1 MHEPIRQRCIQLA
14 NLLIETNKT
23 VRALAEQTGYSKSTI
38 HKDLTERLPVFS
50 EQLALQVKYI
60 LEQHKAT
67 RHLRGGEATRMK
79 WAKMR
84 DPKEVEQDEQHQ
96 HPTSDYTTISA
107 SNENLNESST
117 ENELQLQQP
126 DTLQEQRP
134 PKNEIEVPQ

>member
-38 HKDLTERLPVFS
+38 HKDLTERLPNFS
-50 EQLALQVKYI
+50 EQLAFQVKEI

-79 WAKMR
+79 WAKLK
-84 DPKEVEQDEQHQ
+84 DEDSLALDTEQLTPSTLDTQGEGQLPPLEQPNVSLQEDTPEQTHTEKQ
-96 HPTSDYTTISA
+96 
-107 SNENLNESST
+107 ST
-117 ENELQLQQP
+117 EPIRL
-126 DTLQEQRP
+126 
-134 PKNEIEVPQ
+134 